1 MKRKGDGNNEPL
13 VIRKENRELL
23 SADSSAMPVVASFDA
38 EIKIYG
44 LSIPITFDVIEALGF
59 DCLIGISFLE
69 ATESVI
75 DLRTNTLSMYGGLIM
90 AAMTRYSSFLNTVFT
105 ILNVTI
111 PPYSE
116 CVFPVS
122 TFKPSLKGEYIIEE
136 NLRSPCRALLVARAL
151 VNPTHMKLPSR
162 VWNPTDK
169 QIFLRSHMPIG
180 ELAPVTIASI
190 SATSHQ
196 RANQLPSVSEMRTA
210 LEDKQ
215 ISLTDTAV
223 TGCDLD
229 NLITLLYNNL
239 DLVATSLND
248 LPGTDI
254 MLHRIDTG
262 DSPPIRTRGY
272 RHSPADNA
280 EISRQVKEM

>member
-1 MKRKGDGNNEPL
+1 M
-13 VIRKENRELL
+13 
-23 SADSSAMPVVASFDA
+23 
-38 EIKIYG
+38 
-44 LSIPITFDVIEALGF
+44 
-59 DCLIGISFLE
+59 
-69 ATESVI
+69 
-75 DLRTNTLSMYGGLIM
+75 
-90 AAMTRYSSFLNTVFT
+90 
-105 ILNVTI
+105 
-111 PPYSE
+111 
-116 CVFPVS
+116 
-122 TFKPSLKGEYIIEE
+122 
-136 NLRSPCRALLVARAL
+136 
-151 VNPTHMKLPSR
+151 
-162 VWNPTDK
+162 
-169 QIFLRSHMPIG
+169 
-180 ELAPVTIASI
+180 TIASI

-229 NLITLLYNNL
+229 KLITLLYNNL

-272 RHSPADNA
+272 HHSPADNA